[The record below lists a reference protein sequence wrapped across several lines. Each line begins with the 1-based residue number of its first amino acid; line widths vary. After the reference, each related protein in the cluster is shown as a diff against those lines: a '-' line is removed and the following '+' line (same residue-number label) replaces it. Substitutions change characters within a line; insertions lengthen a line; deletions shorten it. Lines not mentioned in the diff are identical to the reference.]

1 MTILVVGGAGYIGSH
16 TVRRL
21 LELGEEVTVLDDLS
35 EGHAEAISGVPLIQV
50 DLKNREACMAALKE
64 TAPEAV
70 FHFAASC
77 YVGESVVDP
86 SRYYL
91 QNFVATLNLL
101 DGMVAAGCKNF
112 VFSSTCAI
120 YGEPESLPITEDLG
134 KDPINPYGRT
144 KLYCEGLLSDYE
156 RAYGLRSV
164 SLRYFNAAGAHP
176 SAEIGEDHHPETHL
190 IPLVLEVA
198 LGKRENIKIF
208 GTDYPTPDGTCIRDY
223 IHILDLAEAHVL
235 GLEALREGRAKVA
248 AYNLGNEQGHSVLQ
262 VIEEARKV
270 TGHSIPAVE
279 EGRRPGDPPKLV
291 GSSALAREELGWKPR
306 FGSLTE
312 ILETAWAWHKS
323 HPNGYA
329 S

>member
-35 EGHAEAISGVPLIQV
+35 EGHKEAIPGVPLVQV
-50 DLKNREACMAALKE
+50 DLKDREACIAAVQE
-64 TAPEAV
+64 VAPEAV

-77 YVGESVVDP
+77 YVGESVTDP
-86 SRYYL
+86 SQYYL

-101 DGMVAAGCKNF
+101 DGMVAAGCKQF

-120 YGEPESLPITEDLG
+120 YGEPESLPITEGLK

-144 KLYCEGLLSDYE
+144 KLFCEGLLADYE

-198 LGKRENIKIF
+198 LGKRADIKIF
-208 GTDYPTPDGTCIRDY
+208 GTDYPTPDGTCVRDY

-235 GLEALREGRAKVA
+235 GLKALREGRAKVA
-248 AYNLGNEQGHSVLQ
+248 AYNLGNEQGHSVLE
-262 VIEEARKV
+262 VIEEARRV
-270 TGHSIPAVE
+270 TGHAIPAVE
-279 EGRRPGDPPKLV
+279 EGRRPGDPPRLV
-291 GSSALAREELGWKPR
+291 GSSALAREELGWTPNY
-306 FGSLTE
+306 GSLAE

-323 HPNGYA
+323 HPEGYGN
-329 S
+329 